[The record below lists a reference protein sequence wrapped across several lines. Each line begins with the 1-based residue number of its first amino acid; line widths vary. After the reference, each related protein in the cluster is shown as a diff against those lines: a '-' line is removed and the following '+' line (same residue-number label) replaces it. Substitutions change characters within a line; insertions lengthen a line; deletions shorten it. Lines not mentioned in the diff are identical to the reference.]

1 MNSIPQKPLRPQ
13 MITQNQRSHTLANT
27 RYGLVLAASKY
38 PLYLGIVLLIIY
50 IITIYLLPSSVWE
63 YLDRQMFG
71 KAGKYIVM
79 FPLLI
84 SCGAPMLIYK
94 LLTIFG
100 IRVEFDQTN
109 DEIRIT
115 KRKETEQ
122 YKLSD
127 LVALQVC
134 FALRGTKRHRYYS
147 HELNLVFQKKENVY
161 LRYCIMNCGLKRS
174 VFGIGKK
181 IAKRLYVPFL
191 DYAKDAH
198 KEAEYEGFEKENI

>member
-1 MNSIPQKPLRPQ
+1 MHDVPQEPLRPQ
-13 MITQNQRSHTLANT
+13 MITQNQRSHALANT
-27 RYGLVLAASKY
+27 RYGPVLAASKY

-50 IITIYLLPSSVWE
+50 VITICLLPSSVWE
-63 YLDRQMFG
+63 YLDRQMLG
-71 KAGKYIVM
+71 KTGKYIIM
-79 FPLLI
+79 LPLLI
-84 SCGAPMLIYK
+84 SCAAPMLIYK

-115 KRKETEQ
+115 KRKKSEK

-127 LVALQVC
+127 LVAMQVC

-147 HELNLVFQKKENVY
+147 HELNLVFQKNENGY
-161 LRYCIMNCGLKRS
+161 FRYCIMNCGLKRS
-174 VFGIGKK
+174 VFGIGQN

-191 DYAKDAH
+191 DHATDDH
-198 KEAEYEGFEKENI
+198 KRAEQERFEKESI